1 MEDRRRESSTID
13 GAAPG
18 PPKRV
23 QRDIVDAFESF
34 GISAPE
40 RIDQIPYW
48 YEWENAVVVAV
59 FSGKRMGTAWGVALD
74 KETSELV
81 CRLFN
86 VTETA
91 ATCIKPA
98 GGMVRLEKSARW
110 SRRITKA
117 EAAAEGL
124 EEDVVGLARV
134 DFPMDLHFNAARGT
148 LLGVDNS
155 GVYQVWDIETGK
167 LIAEGGWTMEVD
179 GSTFGV
185 TMNAVAHTADW
196 VIGVTA
202 HDGTSSTLRAKR
214 IDPRGMAELDEIEI
228 GLSVTGVMHL
238 EIDNE
243 EETVVWLATDSGPFF
258 LDTRYPVKLWAIL
271 PGSRWMAAVLKNE
284 DDYLESA
291 LAVNSYVS
299 SFKRCTSE
307 EYIKL
312 IEAEGRPHPDVRLDI
327 DKAWYFNNVF
337 YPKMSA
343 DLRPHYLLSTGN
355 NEILTL
361 STEGALWA
369 SQNDNKIV
377 PIGVAGGLAA
387 AAIRGGVVIYCE
399 DKTLVL
405 VQSPWAEKKNESFSK
420 KPIRQRTD
428 DEIELT
434 RFNETGCDT
443 KYLIA
448 AVSPTAI
455 VTHAF
460 DNGIYVF
467 RASERFEDDDLY
479 DEARELSTIEGQPG
493 VDEEMGYYAK

>member
-1 MEDRRRESSTID
+1 M
-13 GAAPG
+13 
-18 PPKRV
+18 
-23 QRDIVDAFESF
+23 
-34 GISAPE
+34 
-40 RIDQIPYW
+40 
-48 YEWENAVVVAV
+48 
-59 FSGKRMGTAWGVALD
+59 
-74 KETSELV
+74 
-81 CRLFN
+81 
-86 VTETA
+86 
-91 ATCIKPA
+91 
-98 GGMVRLEKSARW
+98 
-110 SRRITKA
+110 
-117 EAAAEGL
+117 
-124 EEDVVGLARV
+124 
-134 DFPMDLHFNAARGT
+134 
-148 LLGVDNS
+148 
-155 GVYQVWDIETGK
+155 
-167 LIAEGGWTMEVD
+167 
-179 GSTFGV
+179 
-185 TMNAVAHTADW
+185 
-196 VIGVTA
+196 
-202 HDGTSSTLRAKR
+202 
-214 IDPRGMAELDEIEI
+214 
-228 GLSVTGVMHL
+228 
-238 EIDNE
+238 
-243 EETVVWLATDSGPFF
+243 
-258 LDTRYPVKLWAIL
+258 
-271 PGSRWMAAVLKNE
+271 LKNE

-479 DEARELSTIEGQPG
+479 DEARELSTIEGKPG
-493 VDEEMGYYAK
+493 VDEEMGYAK